1 MKISELNTLIENI
14 VSQEVKK
21 TILKESEGGHKEVYH
36 IKCEGVPLGT
46 FESEEDAKEALPHY
60 KAKHKHGELII
71 EKGVYESH
79 DDMMNKLDEMNDQ
92 LEETDNMENTQ
103 MDEKLVGNQGKL
115 DKNHN
120 GVIDGQDF
128 KIMRGQHDEE
138 EETYEGNEFSGQL
151 AKAKEHGDDSFEVDG
166 KEYPVESN
174 EEEECNECGNGY
186 MEEDSADG
194 DDQYHHLPADQ
205 QPVHEGQMC
214 NECGGMLNEEGTC
227 NECGVTMMR
236 ESKKKKIRMTESELV
251 SLIKKMVSE
260 ATPGIS
266 MYEKNHKLS
275 GSINKKEMD
284 AMIADINKNHIDIEG
299 SDKPEFP
306 HPIGKGEKVARE
318 NTKAQDEETAKNF
331 AGLQNLDYDLEP
343 SEAFKKRLK
352 MSIIGDTLMGNA
364 PTTEPAKIKPSNG
377 GEKGKDSEKKEGNV
391 IPTPETGK
399 KIEKQA
405 KDRKK
410 DKDERVLY
418 SKERVPVKESNNVS
432 FENIINEEVEKM
444 KKLFTYN
451 KKTQ

>member
-46 FESEEDAKEALPHY
+46 FESEKDAKEALPHY
-60 KAKHKHGELII
+60 KAKHKDGELII

-79 DDMMNKLDEMNDQ
+79 EDMMNKLDEMNDQ

-103 MDEKLVGNQGKL
+103 MDEKLVGKQTKL

-128 KIMRGQHDEE
+128 KIMQGQQDEE
-138 EETYEGNEFSGQL
+138 EETYEGNEFSGEL

-166 KEYPVESN
+166 KEYPVQSN
-174 EEEECNECGNGY
+174 EEEECYECGGNGY
-186 MEEDSADG
+186 MEETHPNDMNES
-194 DDQYHHLPADQ
+194 H
-205 QPVHEGQMC
+205 MC

-251 SLIKKMVSE
+251 KLIKKMVSE
-260 ATPGIS
+260 ATPGVS
-266 MYEKNHKLS
+266 VYEKNHKLS
-275 GSINKKEMD
+275 GDINKKEMD

-299 SDKPEFP
+299 NDKPEFP
-306 HPIGKGEKVARE
+306 HAVGKGEKVARE

-410 DKDERVLY
+410 DKDDRKLY
-418 SKERVPVKESNNVS
+418 QKEKVPVNVNENNVS
-432 FENIINEEVEKM
+432 FGNIINEEVEKM